1 MALPVDVDT
10 AATLLREGKLVAIPT
25 ETVYGLGADA
35 EQPDAVARIFAAKG
49 RPTSH
54 PLIVHLRSA
63 DALDEGW
70 AANVPPAAR
79 RLADVLWPGPLTLI
93 LQRGPRALDA
103 VTGGLSTVGLRV
115 PAHPLARALL
125 DRVAGIAAPSA
136 NRFGSVSPTTAEHVQ
151 RDLGDRIDAVLDG
164 GPCEVGIE
172 STIVDVST
180 GVPRILRP
188 GGISREALEEI
199 LGAPVPMA
207 GEDAPRAPGMLA
219 SHYAP
224 RAKVIAVAPSDAS
237 RRAHELAREAST
249 LIALLAPPTLALDL
263 PDSVERI
270 DVPADPRDRARTL
283 YQSLRAIDERGFERA
298 IVVLPDDERGLGLA
312 IADRLRKAG
321 APKD

>member
-1 MALPVDVDT
+1 MARDVDVET
-10 AATLLREGKLVAIPT
+10 AASLLRAGALVAIPT

-35 EQPDAVARIFAAKG
+35 EQPAAVARIFAAKG
-49 RPTSH
+49 RPSSH
-54 PLIVHLRSA
+54 PLIVHLPSA

-70 AANVPPAAR
+70 AAEVPPAAR

-93 LQRGPRALDA
+93 LRRGPRALDA

-125 DRVAGIAAPSA
+125 ERFGGGIAAPSA
-136 NRFGSVSPTTAEHVQ
+136 NRFGSVSPTTAEHVH

-164 GPCEVGIE
+164 GPCEIGIE

-188 GGISREALEEI
+188 GAITREMLEEI
-199 LGAPVPMA
+199 LGAPVLAA

-224 RAKVIAVAPSDAS
+224 RAKVHAVAGDELEA
-237 RRAHELAREAST
+237 RARALVAQHGR
-249 LIALLAPPTLALDL
+249 IALLAPRELAIAMPGLE
-263 PDSVERI
+263 VIE
-270 DVPADPRDRARTL
+270 VPADPAERARTL
-283 YQSLRAIDERGFERA
+283 YASLRAIDERGLEHA
-298 IVVLPDDERGLGLA
+298 IVVLPEERGLGVA
-312 IADRLRKAG
+312 IADRLKKAG
-321 APKD
+321 ADR

>member
-1 MALPVDVDT
+1 MAPTVDVDT
-10 AATLLREGKLVAIPT
+10 AATLLRAGKLVAIPT

-49 RPTSH
+49 RPSSH
-54 PLIVHLRSA
+54 PLIVHLRAA

-125 DRVAGIAAPSA
+125 ERVGGIAAPSA
-136 NRFGSVSPTTAEHVQ
+136 NRFGSVSPTTAAHVQ

-188 GGISREALEEI
+188 GGISREVLEEI

-207 GEDAPRAPGMLA
+207 GDDAPRAPGMLA

-224 RAKVIAVAPSDAS
+224 RAKVVAVAPRDAS
-237 RRAHELAREAST
+237 QRAHELAREGR
-249 LIALLAPPTLALDL
+249 IALLAPPTLALDL
-263 PDSVERI
+263 PDALERI
-270 DVPADPRDRARTL
+270 DVPADPRERARTL
-283 YQSLRAIDERGFERA
+283 YESLRAIDERGFERA

>member
-1 MALPVDVDT
+1 MARDVDVET
-10 AATLLREGKLVAIPT
+10 AASLLRAGALVAIPT

-35 EQPDAVARIFAAKG
+35 EQPAAVARIFAAKG
-49 RPTSH
+49 RPSSH
-54 PLIVHLRSA
+54 PLIVHLPSA

-70 AANVPPAAR
+70 AAEVPPAAR

-93 LQRGPRALDA
+93 LRRGPRALDA

-125 DRVAGIAAPSA
+125 ERFGGGIAAPSA
-136 NRFGSVSPTTAEHVQ
+136 NRFGSVSPTTAEHVH

-164 GPCEVGIE
+164 GPCEIGIE

-188 GGISREALEEI
+188 GAITREMLEEI
-199 LGAPVPMA
+199 LGAPVLAA

-224 RAKVIAVAPSDAS
+224 RAKVHAVAGDELEA
-237 RRAHELAREAST
+237 RARALVAQHGR
-249 LIALLAPPTLALDL
+249 IALLAPRELTIAMPGLE
-263 PDSVERI
+263 VIE
-270 DVPADPRDRARTL
+270 VPADPAERARTL
-283 YQSLRAIDERGFERA
+283 YASLRAIDERGLEHA
-298 IVVLPDDERGLGLA
+298 IVVLPEERGLGVA
-312 IADRLRKAG
+312 IADRLKKAG
-321 APKD
+321 ADR